1 MSANTKPSG
10 SAGGSRDVVAGLSGG
25 VRTLGRRL
33 LGALAFGGHPQ
44 VGGRAGL
51 PADAKAL
58 EELRSRALRL
68 SPVTKRHVFPGL
80 PGVPE
85 GMAMGWAQLESMV
98 GRGFSIGVFI
108 GHGRFAP
115 IAFADDGG
123 RVFAG
128 MDVHM
133 DVHGVDPEFMF
144 TRENDGLARDGSGF
158 GRRDDHGRHGRD
170 TAGVRVVQGGMVG
183 RDSTGAMIWLA
194 SWMKRHARYELGQ
207 LRMPLPP
214 ERRRDLGYR
223 DALTLGFLAAYLLP
237 RFAGL
242 LLGFG
247 SGNVFR
253 RLNREAPI
261 GAIRRSVADARRAR
275 AHGMRVSGLEEHFID
290 LMDEAGVLGPLPGL
304 EPVHGAEPLHLYTS
318 SYSGGFIFGW
328 GDSLAFPAILRSLR
342 IEGNLNRFAAVSACL
357 ERGMRLGSSLTEDTV
372 TRRQAARMDLALLAD
387 PAIIALSPHEDSAT
401 VDPLNDNGIDPVMR
415 LMDAARATSE
425 RIAGENASA
434 GGCVRPSEWTYRQT
448 LALLVRSLRLPYRF
462 DTEFRSDLASGS
474 VAMAFTTAGLSMMPA
489 HRYDA
494 ATGRWLDVDE
504 AERAAMSADYNL
516 RVGLMMAAIGFGAD
530 PRVSSVSLHV
540 DSIGL
545 EEAVAEQDGAIAR
558 LMSQAL
564 SAFESMRT
572 ADSGMRGSK
581 ADPKDGDVHGNS
593 GLASRVQPLGDG
605 RGQAPVVG
613 PAPDSAGS
621 DPEDSTVTGSM
632 DTGSTDAGSQ
642 SSSALASA
650 DSRAASSPSTSS
662 PSTSSPSSAAGS
674 SDHPAQDGTDDG
686 ALDNRFEDL
695 MRNGD
700 IDEVA
705 FSMPGDNRAV
715 GDAGASGSD
724 AVPDGSP
731 DASAHGS
738 GDDDSPDAGDGADSP
753 EDPLAALH
761 RNPTVRSLVT
771 VTFTRDRFLTL
782 LRRHGLNDPRLVYRS
797 FDAAM
802 DVDGQAGL
810 RPIDAGFDLRD
821 SRFSPPGSQ
830 EEPELSDAPLPRRA
844 RRILGTSDVTGL
856 SIQRADL
863 LQRAVADFHHL
874 AADGATDSVARAQR
888 SMAIVDALGD
898 PELRGIASAVGAAI
912 IDGRDTPDPDFPLS
926 AQLDVQRVKARD
938 LLFSGRTDQAF
949 DLLGKA
955 AAEVD
960 ARFTS
965 GSGVPRYFNSYAERV
980 VYNRLFATPGEH
992 TVLIPDNLFYTHLEL
1007 ADALAQIRGVDAA
1020 LPHLNAMV
1028 SYAPAYALSHMK
1040 LAIQLAR
1047 NEDWDSARAACLNAL
1062 RVALDRDDAAFAY
1075 YRFAYASWMRNEFDV
1090 AMAAYLLSAHIAPG
1104 HITALDG
1111 EMSELSARARSQC
1124 IPVPQ
1129 DVESA
1134 KRVLQDH
1141 GLPVWPHTE
1150 VGSIVREAA
1159 RVCVD
1164 EGLFVPARTLALAAA
1179 RMNDTDIDGVDL
1191 VQVQFLRSLNA

>member
-1 MSANTKPSG
+1 MSPYTKPSG
-10 SAGGSRDVVAGLSGG
+10 SAGGSWDVGAASGR
-25 VRTLGRRL
+25 VRALGRRL
-33 LGALAFGGHPQ
+33 LMALVSGGHGK
-44 VGGRAGL
+44 GGNQAGL

-58 EELRSRALRL
+58 EELRDRALRL
-68 SPVTKRHVFPGL
+68 SPVTKRHAFTGL
-80 PGVPE
+80 SGVPE
-85 GMAMGWAQLESMV
+85 GMTMGWAQLESTV

-108 GHGRFAP
+108 GRGRFAP
-115 IAFADDGG
+115 IAFADDRG

-128 MDVHM
+128 MDVRM
-133 DVHGVDPEFMF
+133 DVHGVEPEFMF

-158 GRRDDHGRHGRD
+158 GGRDDDGRNGID
-170 TAGVRVVQGGMVG
+170 AAGVPVVQGGMVG
-183 RDSTGAMIWLA
+183 RDSAGVMIWLA
-194 SWMKRHARYELGQ
+194 SWMKRHGRYELGQ

-214 ERRRDLGYR
+214 ARRRDLGYR

-275 AHGMRVSGLEEHFID
+275 AHGLRVSGLEEHFID

-318 SYSGGFIFGW
+318 SYSGGFVFGW

-387 PAIIALSPHEDSAT
+387 PAIIALSHEDSVS

-415 LMDAARATSE
+415 LVDVARATAE
-425 RIAGENASA
+425 RLAGEDASA
-434 GGCVRPSEWTYRQT
+434 SGRARSSEWTYRQT

-516 RVGLMMAAIGFGAD
+516 RVGIMMAAIGFGAD

-564 SAFESMRT
+564 NAFESMRT

-593 GLASRVQPLGDG
+593 GLTSRVQPFGDG
-605 RGQAPVVG
+605 RGQAPAVG
-613 PAPDSAGS
+613 PAKDSPESGPEGPTLAGS
-621 DPEDSTVTGSM
+621 VGTGPM
-632 DTGSTDAGSQ
+632 DTAPQPAST
-642 SSSALASA
+642 SA
-650 DSRAASSPSTSS
+650 DSPAASSRSTSS
-662 PSTSSPSSAAGS
+662 VSSEAGS
-674 SDHPAQDGTDDG
+674 SDPSGQDGADDG

-705 FSMPGDNRAV
+705 FSMPGDNRA
-715 GDAGASGSD
+715 DADDGASGSD
-724 AVPDGSP
+724 AASGGSP
-731 DASAHGS
+731 DAKAHGS
-738 GDDDSPDAGDGADSP
+738 GDDDSPDADDGTDSP

-782 LRRHGLNDPRLVYRS
+782 LRRHGLNDPRLVYRC

-856 SIQRADL
+856 SIQREDL
-863 LQRAVADFHHL
+863 LQRAVTDFHHL
-874 AADGATDSVARAQR
+874 AADGATDSVVRAQR

-898 PELRGIASAVGAAI
+898 PELRGIASDVGAAI
-912 IDGRDTPDPDFPLS
+912 IDGRDTPDPDFALS
-926 AQLDVQRVKARD
+926 RQLDAQRVKARD

-960 ARFTS
+960 ARFAS

-980 VYNRLFATPGEH
+980 VYNRLFATPGER

-1047 NEDWDSARAACLNAL
+1047 SEDWDSARAACLNAL

-1075 YRFAYASWMRNEFDV
+1075 YRFAYASWMRDEFDV
-1090 AMAAYLLSAHIAPG
+1090 AMASYVLSAHIAPG
-1104 HITALDG
+1104 HIAALDG

-1129 DVESA
+1129 DVDAA

-1179 RMNDTDIDGVDL
+1179 RMNDTDVDGVDL